1 MFPRGIPSAALP
13 VAVTSAL
20 RTCSSR
26 ASRKLGSLSL
36 ASSAHLTPH
45 GQPGGGARPPGSA
58 PLHRLPARRP
68 PPAAKMLR
76 APACGIVL
84 AVRCHSLTHHAS
96 GPQKS
101 RHNALGIALR
111 ERRSCRPHRTLARP
125 PPGATASSDVL
136 VIPGASAFVPHLC
149 SLVIPAGT
157 LDPAPC
163 GGKEH
168 LSVLRSQNPA
178 CTGFAKHRQPAG
190 QGSSTSILGPARR
203 SLGEGGCRAKSAG
216 QAWFKP

>member
-1 MFPRGIPSAALP
+1 MIAASTGSCVP
-13 VAVTSAL
+13 GAVTSAL

-36 ASSAHLTPH
+36 ASSGHLTPH
-45 GQPGGGARPPGSA
+45 GQPGGGIRPPGSA

-68 PPAAKMLR
+68 PPCRKEAPRPGLR
-76 APACGIVL
+76 HRAWRSL
-84 AVRCHSLTHHAS
+84 HSLPHHAS
-96 GPQKS
+96 GPPRFPQRCCKKAHRVS
-101 RHNALGIALR
+101 L
-111 ERRSCRPHRTLARP
+111 SCRPHRTLARP

-136 VIPGASAFVPHLC
+136 VTPGASAFVPHLC
-149 SLVIPAGT
+149 SLVVPAGS

-178 CTGFAKHRQPAG
+178 CTGFAKHRQRSEGITTNPSGAG
-190 QGSSTSILGPARR
+190 RSRLGKHGSSRHP
-203 SLGEGGCRAKSAG
+203 
-216 QAWFKP
+216 